1 MHDFKSNKRKRSIR
15 TGANSSDRKVK
26 KYQGH
31 MRQGELQLKLLSYDF
46 LLGGEIKARL
56 HKVLFHVTFFR
67 VPNK

>member
-1 MHDFKSNKRKRSIR
+1 
-15 TGANSSDRKVK
+15 
-26 KYQGH
+26 